1 MSDEQIQDMSLEIAN
16 NLLKLDVW
24 SKQNFHLFLS
34 IKGKKE
40 VDTDYIMHVL
50 LGRDKNII
58 LSRSNFQTMEMR
70 HFLLTD
76 QTVIKVNTYGIPEP
90 EGNQFEVS
98 PKDIDVVFVPLLAI
112 DKNGNRVGYGKGFY
126 DRFLSQCRPDIV
138 KVGVSL
144 FEPTDLEIPKD
155 PSDVSMNQLVTP
167 SGIISF

>member
-1 MSDEQIQDMSLEIAN
+1 M
-16 NLLKLDVW
+16 
-24 SKQNFHLFLS
+24 
-34 IKGKKE
+34 
-40 VDTDYIMHVL
+40 
-50 LGRDKNII
+50 
-58 LSRSNFQTMEMR
+58 
-70 HFLLTD
+70 TD